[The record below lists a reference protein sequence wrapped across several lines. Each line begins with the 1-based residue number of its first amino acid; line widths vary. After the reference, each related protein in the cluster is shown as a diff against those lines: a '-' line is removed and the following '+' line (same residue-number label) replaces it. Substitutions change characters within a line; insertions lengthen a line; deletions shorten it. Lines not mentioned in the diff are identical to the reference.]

1 MKTPTAWLLVAALA
15 GSAVLPPRAKAEPP
29 PTPQVGRA
37 ALAGAGVTREEVER
51 SIKVAVAYLLK
62 AQKVDGSWGRE
73 AGESA
78 LVLLALLTA
87 GESPDSVPL
96 QRGIKALR
104 NATVAPNKAVYTYS
118 LITMVLAAADPA
130 KYKDEIARYADWL
143 ESAQNALGSWTYNT
157 SFKRGGA
164 GDNSNTQ
171 YALLG
176 LNAASEAGVSVQ
188 PEVWFKA
195 RRYWESTQNNDGSWG
210 YTPRNQQGTA
220 SMTCAGISSLIITGL
235 KLARGREELIHEKV
249 VVSDRIVVGDRTT
262 FNDRTVE
269 VDRIKGCGDEAVSP
283 SLQRGID
290 WMSSHLDVT
299 QNAGSGLSWHYYS
312 LYGLERA
319 GRLSGRRFF
328 GTADWYR
335 EGAAYLVQAQDRLQ
349 GFWPGRGNEGDPLW
363 TTSFALLFLAKGR
376 TPVLINKLRHGP
388 GTDWNN
394 DHDDITNLVGV
405 VSRDWKHLLTWQ
417 DVDPNRATVEDMLQA
432 PIGYLNGHKSPVLT
446 DQGKARLREFVEQG
460 GVLVAE
466 ACCSREEFNRGFRAL
481 MKEIFPE
488 PDLELHPLAEDHALW
503 RSRYKLDPSV
513 HPLWGIE
520 QGCRTVVIYSPDDLS
535 CYWNQLENDP
545 SNPGVRAATTLGQ
558 NIVDYVTGRELP
570 ADKLAIRDVADFKQD
585 HPRRGALR
593 IGKLRHAG
601 DWNIA
606 PLAIPNLTTA
616 LRDKLKFD
624 VVINHKELFP
634 RDPNLIHYPLVYL
647 HGRASVDFSEEDL
660 AALRR
665 HLDPGRGTFFADA
678 ACGSPAFDA
687 SFRRFVAELL
697 PKNPLV
703 PIPKDDE
710 FFARP
715 TGYDLSD
722 SRRTPSA
729 GGQTGVPD
737 LEGVKID
744 GRWAII
750 YSKLDLGCALQK
762 QAGIECKGYTHE
774 SALKI
779 TTNIVLYATLP

>member
-1 MKTPTAWLLVAALA
+1 MRDRPGRGIYTPAVWLLVAALA
-15 GSAVLPPRAKAEPP
+15 GSTCSLPGAKAEPP
-29 PTPQVGRA
+29 HPAPAQQRGA
-37 ALAGAGVTREEVER
+37 AGVTREEVER

-62 AQKVDGSWGRE
+62 AQKRDGNWGNE

-87 GESPDSVPL
+87 GESPDSEPL
-96 QRGIKALR
+96 RRGIKALR
-104 NATVAPNKAVYTYS
+104 GANFAPNKAVYTVS
-118 LITMVLAAADPA
+118 LITMVLAAADPQE
-130 KYKDEIARYADWL
+130 YKKEIFRYAEWL
-143 ESAQNALGSWTYNT
+143 EMAQNAFGSWTYNT
-157 SFKRGGA
+157 AYGRGGG

-176 LNAASEAGVSVQ
+176 LNAASEAGFSVS

-195 RRYWESTQNNDGSWG
+195 RRYWEACQNADGSWG
-210 YTPRNQQGTA
+210 YVPKNPGTA

-235 KLARGREELIHEKV
+235 KRVQGREQL
-249 VVSDRIVVGDRTT
+249 VGDRI
-262 FNDRTVE
+262 DR
-269 VDRIKGCGDEAVSP
+269 CGEEAVSP

-290 WMSSHLDVT
+290 WMSSHLDVS

-328 GTADWYR
+328 GNDDWYR
-335 EGAAYLVQAQDRLQ
+335 EGAAFLVQAQDRLQ
-349 GFWPGRGNEGDPLW
+349 GFWPARGNEADPLW

-376 TPVLINKLRHGP
+376 APVLVNKLRHGP

-417 DVDPNRATVEDMLQA
+417 VVDPNRASVEDMLQA
-432 PIGYLNGHKSPVLT
+432 PIGYLNGHEFPVFT

-466 ACCSREEFNRGFRAL
+466 ACCSRREFDRGFRQL

-488 PDLELHPLAEDHALW
+488 PDLELHPLAEDHAVW
-503 RSRYKLDPSV
+503 RSKYKLEPSV

-535 CYWNQLENDP
+535 CYWNQLENQP
-545 SNPGVRAATTLGQ
+545 GNPRVRAATALGQ
-558 NIVDYVTGRELP
+558 NIVDYATGRELP
-570 ADKLAIRDVADFKQD
+570 ADKLAVRDVADFKQD
-585 HPRRGALR
+585 RPRRGALR

-634 RDPNLIHYPLVYL
+634 RDPNLIHYPLIYL

-687 SFRRFVAELL
+687 SFRRFVAELM

-703 PIPKDDE
+703 SIPKDDE
-710 FFARP
+710 FFTHP

-722 SRRTPSA
+722 ARRTPSA
-729 GGQTGVPD
+729 GGQAGVPD